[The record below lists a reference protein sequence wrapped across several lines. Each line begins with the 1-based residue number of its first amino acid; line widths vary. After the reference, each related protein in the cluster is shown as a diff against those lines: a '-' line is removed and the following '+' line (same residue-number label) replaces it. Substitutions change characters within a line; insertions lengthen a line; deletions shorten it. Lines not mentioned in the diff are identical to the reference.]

1 MSNNVLP
8 KIDHANVT
16 LNERN
21 RVVIQMDEGWA
32 FYRLDIFPEGA
43 PTDKK
48 AYSRYGVLSLD
59 YDYSNFVVVAESEV
73 PADQI
78 FGNPA
83 TPPAETVFRQSPS
96 YAKNGKQVFQERRRS
111 AAASQFF
118 L

>member
-59 YDYSNFVVVAESEV
+59 YDYSNFVVLAESDIPEK
-73 PADQI
+73 PEEPTIPEQ
-78 FGNPA
+78 PEPETQA
-83 TPPAETVFRQSPS
+83 TEEDYINALEELGVNFD
-96 YAKNGKQVFQERRRS
+96 E
-111 AAASQFF
+111 
-118 L
+118 